1 MSKLKDSLCVETVTS
16 RMKGG
21 RARQEDTVGS
31 ASLQEEFWGE
41 ILIQQ
46 IADGH
51 GSHMVSN
58 FLKKNVRPT
67 FQKEFNNEKMEWSLF
82 NLETLESIMVKVL
95 RKVNISLQKQI
106 ENLMGDKCKS
116 RRLDETDIEFKNPHI
131 EGGYGFAVGVSKKN
145 HEYLGVRKVI
155 SDGEAERLGVKVG
168 WRVKSIDQR
177 LVNPE
182 NITMMEKKIEKNEFR
197 CIRFQV
203 PRVGSTLVAT
213 FTFTNYHKV
222 FALCV
227 GDSRF
232 MVFEAGH
239 GQLVKGLKKIV
250 DLADG
255 DVQRFDNFEPCT
267 NFLHKC
273 NGRIVP
279 HEKKGDPSVAENCV
293 PIIRENSNPHG
304 FRPLTHLSKDLYY
317 MENDPSGRGFREYEL
332 WANSTDTNPDGTFI
346 VPTYDY
352 DRWTFDPDGLEP
364 SRSFGDKGCAIHM
377 GEIYICDLPSDCESW
392 LLLASDGIE
401 ESIDVEQIPYYLLQ
415 PLTQLKYIL
424 DDHRVVQDFFRHRD
438 WFAKEVGV
446 KSLPEKRI
454 LDKLK
459 WLEHIYDAYEV
470 KDLFPSKRDS
480 KVHKNSV
487 DWLKKSFS
495 RMSKPKFLPNLEY
508 RVKFLMQSAYARL
521 CFDNVSIVVQ
531 KHITES

>member
-145 HEYLGVRKVI
+145 NEYLGVRKVI

-182 NITMMEKKIEKNEFR
+182 NITMMEKKN
-197 CIRFQV
+197 
-203 PRVGSTLVAT
+203 
-213 FTFTNYHKV
+213 
-222 FALCV
+222 
-227 GDSRF
+227 
-232 MVFEAGH
+232 
-239 GQLVKGLKKIV
+239 
-250 DLADG
+250 
-255 DVQRFDNFEPCT
+255 
-267 NFLHKC
+267 
-273 NGRIVP
+273 
-279 HEKKGDPSVAENCV
+279 
-293 PIIRENSNPHG
+293 
-304 FRPLTHLSKDLYY
+304 
-317 MENDPSGRGFREYEL
+317 
-332 WANSTDTNPDGTFI
+332 
-346 VPTYDY
+346 
-352 DRWTFDPDGLEP
+352 
-364 SRSFGDKGCAIHM
+364 
-377 GEIYICDLPSDCESW
+377 
-392 LLLASDGIE
+392 
-401 ESIDVEQIPYYLLQ
+401 
-415 PLTQLKYIL
+415 
-424 DDHRVVQDFFRHRD
+424 
-438 WFAKEVGV
+438 
-446 KSLPEKRI
+446 
-454 LDKLK
+454 
-459 WLEHIYDAYEV
+459 
-470 KDLFPSKRDS
+470 
-480 KVHKNSV
+480 
-487 DWLKKSFS
+487 
-495 RMSKPKFLPNLEY
+495 
-508 RVKFLMQSAYARL
+508 
-521 CFDNVSIVVQ
+521 
-531 KHITES
+531 